1 MIECEEFTA
10 EILNDGQTEPDTQMR
25 VTNRLK
31 PDAPPRIYTYNGP
44 YVVAAYV
51 NEHGFLDIK
60 RFCAEV
66 VFHDA
71 GCDEW

>member
-1 MIECEEFTA
+1 MITCEEFTA
-10 EILNDGQTEPDTQMR
+10 EILNDGQTEPDTEMR

-31 PDAPPRIYTYNGP
+31 PDVPPRIYRYDGP
-44 YVVAAYV
+44 YVVAEYV

-60 RFCAEV
+60 RFCQEV

-71 GCDEW
+71 GCDKW

>member
-1 MIECEEFTA
+1 MITCDEFTA
-10 EILNDGQTEPDTQMR
+10 ELLNDGQTEPDAEVR
-25 VTNRLK
+25 VTNRQTGET
-31 PDAPPRIYTYNGP
+31 RIYRYDGP

-60 RFCAEV
+60 AFCEEV

-71 GCDEW
+71 GCDKW